1 MLNIHIDDPEL
12 EKSIKQVFG
21 EDTRS
26 IASAFSEFIK
36 QRRIRQDID
45 ISTEQLAAGE
55 SLPLNDV
62 MAGIRAK
69 YE

>member
-36 QRRIRQDID
+36 QRRIRQDIG
-45 ISTEQLAAGE
+45 ISIEQLAAGE

-62 MAGIRAK
+62 MDDIRAK

>member
-36 QRRIRQDID
+36 QRRIRQDIG
-45 ISTEQLAAGE
+45 ISIEQLAAGE

-62 MAGIRAK
+62 MDGIRAK